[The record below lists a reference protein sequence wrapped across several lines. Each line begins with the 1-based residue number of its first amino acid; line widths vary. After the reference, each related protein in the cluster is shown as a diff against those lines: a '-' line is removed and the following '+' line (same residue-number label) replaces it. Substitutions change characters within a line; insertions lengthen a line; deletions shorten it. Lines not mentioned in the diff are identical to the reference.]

1 MADPRF
7 FRNAGPF
14 ALGRLAEIG
23 AAELAEPAQADRVI
37 RDLAP
42 LDSAGAEELSFLD
55 NRKYL
60 PQFEASAAGACV
72 VAPAMAERAPSGMS
86 LLVSPKPYR
95 SYALIAQAFYPVPP
109 AVPGTG
115 AGAIVNPAADVDP
128 SVEVGPGAVV
138 ESGAR
143 IGPRT
148 RIGPNAV
155 VGAGVVVG
163 ADCTVGASASL
174 THCLIGDRVT
184 IYPGARIG
192 QDGFGFAMDPAG
204 HVRVPQLGRVIV
216 EDDVEIGAN
225 STVDRGAGPDTRIG
239 RGAMIDNLVQ
249 IGHNADIGA
258 GAVIVAQ
265 AGVAGSS
272 RIGRFAALGA
282 QAGVAGHLTVGDG
295 ARLAAQSGV
304 MRDVE
309 AGQEV
314 CGAPALP
321 IRQFFKLQAMLM
333 RLLKNKGD

>member
-1 MADPRF
+1 
-7 FRNAGPF
+7 
-14 ALGRLAEIG
+14 
-23 AAELAEPAQADRVI
+23 
-37 RDLAP
+37 
-42 LDSAGAEELSFLD
+42 
-55 NRKYL
+55 
-60 PQFEASAAGACV
+60 
-72 VAPAMAERAPSGMS
+72 
-86 LLVSPKPYR
+86 
-95 SYALIAQAFYPVPP
+95 
-109 AVPGTG
+109 
-115 AGAIVNPAADVDP
+115 
-128 SVEVGPGAVV
+128 
-138 ESGAR
+138 
-143 IGPRT
+143 
-148 RIGPNAV
+148 V
-155 VGAGVVVG
+155 VGAGVMVG
-163 ADCTVGASASL
+163 ADCTVGANASL

-204 HVRVPQLGRVIV
+204 HVRVPQLGRVII

-321 IRQFFKLQAMLM
+321 IRQFFKLQATLM